1 MFLLALTHLP
11 EVAAALVSSWVISAR
26 FQHEL
31 TVLPCLVLTG
41 TAHDAVDVLHVLKEF
56 CPRAA
61 LLAGIARSQLGALC
75 SYRTYLISEPNLDK
89 RTANLLSS
97 LTDRRFSV
105 VRGTNIACRSKSTAI
120 YAGENPETHRI
131 LNSVRI
137 HIAPANAAL
146 PARPQWLQKMIERV
160 PVHLEQYCNKNLL
173 HILHSMWVPSGLS
186 SETAAV
192 ATALGRCI
200 VDAPELRQKL
210 VTLLQTRDQQRQAEM
225 SNTIGAVVL
234 EAALA
239 LCRDGREHAYCR
251 EIAAKFNDLQEARG
265 ETVRL
270 GSEKVG
276 HQLKKLGLRTRRL
289 SQAGNGL
296 IFGKATTARLHEL
309 AAIYGVD
316 AMEDTPMEIQNL
328 HGSQDTENK

>member
-1 MFLLALTHLP
+1 
-11 EVAAALVSSWVISAR
+11 
-26 FQHEL
+26 
-31 TVLPCLVLTG
+31 
-41 TAHDAVDVLHVLKEF
+41 
-56 CPRAA
+56 
-61 LLAGIARSQLGALC
+61 
-75 SYRTYLISEPNLDK
+75 
-89 RTANLLSS
+89 
-97 LTDRRFSV
+97 
-105 VRGTNIACRSKSTAI
+105 
-120 YAGENPETHRI
+120 
-131 LNSVRI
+131 
-137 HIAPANAAL
+137 
-146 PARPQWLQKMIERV
+146 MIERV
-160 PVHLEQYCNKNLL
+160 PVHLEQYCNKNLP

-186 SETAAV
+186 SE
-192 ATALGRCI
+192 ATAIAMPLGRWV
-200 VDAPELRQKL
+200 VDAPELQKKL
-210 VTLLQTRDQQRQAEM
+210 VDLLKTQDQQRQSEM